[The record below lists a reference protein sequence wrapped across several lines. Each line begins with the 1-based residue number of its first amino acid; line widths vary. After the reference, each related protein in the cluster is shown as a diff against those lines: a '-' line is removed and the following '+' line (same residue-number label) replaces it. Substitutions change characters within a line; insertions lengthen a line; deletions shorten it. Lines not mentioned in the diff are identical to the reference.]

1 MSASGEKNGAKAGMG
16 GARGKS
22 ELSTG
27 QADAK
32 AETRTEDGPGAEP
45 GAAAG
50 SATGVEGGAEGKDST
65 GGTAGDGGA
74 GAGPKPRSVRLVLF
88 SLMIAVL
95 LAMLDNMI
103 VGTAMPTIVGE
114 LGGLE
119 HLSWVVT
126 AYTLTTAAST
136 PLWGKLGDMF
146 GRKGV
151 FLTSIVLFLA
161 GSMTSGAA
169 QTMSQLIGF
178 RALQGL
184 GAGGLMVGA
193 MAIMGDLIAPRERG
207 KYMGMMAGV
216 MSLAMI
222 GGPLVGGT
230 LTDHLGWRW
239 AFYINLPLGAI
250 ALAMITSVLHLPKK
264 RTKGRID
271 YLGAALLTTGIT
283 AAVLVTSWGGTEYA
297 WGSGTIIGI
306 SVLAVAALVAF
317 PLVERRVAEP
327 ILPLGVFRNLNFS
340 LVTVIGFLL
349 GFVMFGAMTFLP
361 LFQQSVQGASATN
374 SGLLL
379 LPVLLPMMIVS
390 VVTGRATTKTGK
402 YRAYPII
409 GGALIPA
416 GLFLLAQ
423 MDVGTARLTSGLY
436 MAVLG
441 AGMGFLMQLTMLIA
455 QNSVELKDMGVASST
470 TTLFRTIGGSF
481 GVALM
486 GTVFSGKVE
495 DSMKESAAAAGGQQ
509 GGGSMAKLTEGGAQL
524 DADSLAKLPAKVR
537 EAYEHAVAS
546 GINGVFLL
554 AGGIALIAFLA
565 AWFIKEVPLKDA
577 EAQKG
582 QPDAGQDPD
591 AVQDI
596 SVSSAEELA
605 ATDAPRGAADEEA
618 TGPVADDRTSVRA

>member
-1 MSASGEKNGAKAGMG
+1 MSASSATNGAESETEGLRVKEGPSPGQGIPEAAG
-16 GARGKS
+16 
-22 ELSTG
+22 
-27 QADAK
+27 DAS
-32 AETRTEDGPGAEP
+32 
-45 GAAAG
+45 GAAPGPAAEDAPGTETAPVAAAASDAEGAGGAG
-50 SATGVEGGAEGKDST
+50 SAS
-65 GGTAGDGGA
+65 GA
-74 GAGPKPRSVRLVLF
+74 GAGGRKPRSVRLVLL

-136 PLWGKLGDMF
+136 PIWGKLGDMF

-151 FLTSIVLFLA
+151 FLTSIVLFLI
-161 GSMTSGAA
+161 GSMASGAA
-169 QTMSQLIGF
+169 QTMGQLIGF
-178 RALQGL
+178 RAVQGL

-193 MAIMGDLIAPRERG
+193 MAIMGDLIPPRERG
-207 KYMGMMAGV
+207 KYMGLMAGV

-239 AFYINLPLGAI
+239 AFYINLPLGAV
-250 ALAMITSVLHLPKK
+250 ALAMVGTVLHLPKK
-264 RTKGRID
+264 PAKGRID
-271 YLGAALLTTGIT
+271 YLGAGLLTAGIT
-283 AAVLVTSWGGTEYA
+283 SAVLVTSWGGTEYDWDSA
-297 WGSGTIIGI
+297 TIVGLAL
-306 SVLAVAALVAF
+306 LAVAALAAF
-317 PLVERRVAEP
+317 PFVERRVAEP
-327 ILPLGVFRNLNFS
+327 ILPLRVFHSRNFS
-340 LVTVIGFLL
+340 LVALIGFVL
-349 GFVMFGAMTFLP
+349 GFVMFGSMTFLP

-379 LPVLLPMMIVS
+379 LPVLLPMMVVS
-390 VVTGRATTKTGK
+390 VVTGRATTRTGK
-402 YRAYPII
+402 YRMYPIM
-409 GGALIPA
+409 GGALIPV

-423 MDVGTARLTSGLY
+423 MDVGTSRLTSGLY

-486 GTVFSGKVE
+486 GTVFAQRVE
-495 DSMKESAAAAGGQQ
+495 DSMRESAAASGGAGGGKQLADT
-509 GGGSMAKLTEGGAQL
+509 GPQL
-524 DADSLAKLPAKVR
+524 DAASLEKLPAQVR
-537 EAYEHAVAS
+537 EAYEHAVA
-546 GINGVFLL
+546 GGTHGVFLL
-554 AGGIALIAFLA
+554 ATGVALLTFVA

-577 EAQKG
+577 EAQK
-582 QPDAGQDPD
+582 
-591 AVQDI
+591 
-596 SVSSAEELA
+596 
-605 ATDAPRGAADEEA
+605 
-618 TGPVADDRTSVRA
+618 